1 MKKATLLALAI
12 TLCLLKLQAQNIT
25 GSGTTNY
32 LPKFSGTTT
41 VNSSMVY
48 QTTTSQIGIG
58 TTVPTGV
65 LEIKNICQTTGL
77 PALVLTNDNP
87 CLTGSTGDLIIGRLY
102 NSTLGTYSTRYIVT
116 KLGLMGVNVAAPTSQ
131 LEVQSSGSS
140 TNIALFKNNSGTATF
155 SVLNSGNT
163 GIGTASPTARFEI
176 RNAVAGANP
185 FQVYNASSA
194 SVFVMKND
202 GSIGVVQTTPTAMLD
217 IKNNTINDDFRIMDV
232 NNNTHF
238 IIQNAGNVGIGVSNP
253 TTYGGSLVVGAQGTG
268 TNALDLVSTATT
280 GWCNQLRFDNASG
293 ARHLI
298 ADDRTNN
305 YLLIKTGYG
314 GGAATKLRVEGNQ
327 DLTGNLAVS
336 GTGTVTGATTLSST
350 LSVAGTSDFTGRVKI
365 GNVTVPN
372 ANYMLF
378 VEKGILAE
386 RFKCALKSDQTNWS
400 DYVFEK
406 DYKLMKLVE
415 LEKFVKKYKHLP
427 NIPSAEQVY
436 KEGIDLA
443 DMDALLLEKI
453 EELTLYVIELE
464 KKVELLK
471 TQQPKW

>member
-1 MKKATLLALAI
+1 
-12 TLCLLKLQAQNIT
+12 
-25 GSGTTNY
+25 
-32 LPKFSGTTT
+32 
-41 VNSSMVY
+41 
-48 QTTTSQIGIG
+48 
-58 TTVPTGV
+58 
-65 LEIKNICQTTGL
+65 
-77 PALVLTNDNP
+77 
-87 CLTGSTGDLIIGRLY
+87 
-102 NSTLGTYSTRYIVT
+102 
-116 KLGLMGVNVAAPTSQ
+116 
-131 LEVQSSGSS
+131 
-140 TNIALFKNNSGTATF
+140 
-155 SVLNSGNT
+155 
-163 GIGTASPTARFEI
+163 
-176 RNAVAGANP
+176 
-185 FQVYNASSA
+185 
-194 SVFVMKND
+194 MKND